1 MIFEPQHNRPGF
13 SCHQEY
19 WQRAPPS
26 CTAPLPT
33 CLHFRSC
40 QGAATTAGAT
50 AAGATATGAAAAAA
64 AWRHEAGE
72 QRQQAA
78 ERRGGG
84 GEHGGHQQQ
93 HRGQGEQQYNLS
105 LGALGCNLSAWV

>member
-40 QGAATTAGAT
+40 QRAAT
-50 AAGATATGAAAAAA
+50 AAAAAA

-93 HRGQGEQQYNLS
+93 HRGQGVYQPQPISWCSRLQS
-105 LGALGCNLSAWV
+105 LWLGLGLFR

>member
-33 CLHFRSC
+33 CLHFRSF
-40 QGAATTAGAT
+40 QGAATTAAT
-50 AAGATATGAAAAAA
+50 AATAAAAAA

-93 HRGQGEQQYNLS
+93 HRRQGVYQPFRII
-105 LGALGCNLSAWV
+105 

>member
-40 QGAATTAGAT
+40 QRAAT
-50 AAGATATGAAAAAA
+50 AATAAA

-105 LGALGCNLSAWV
+105 LGALGCNLCGWV